1 MKFRNFIDGPVT
13 EKREFNGTSFFVTG
27 YSRAWRKK
35 RLEEMVREE
44 NDRIKEES
52 FKEIHGKTYKS
63 KDCLPVIGVDHAI
76 KGGEKTITNRRPVKF
91 SITQPDSAIL
101 AKQLDPAYLE
111 YLNKDVLSNEEKTIT
126 IRRGIKFLNK
136 GTTEPK
142 SDYEITCDRVKYL
155 STNDNNLAKKM
166 RLKPEYQQYVD
177 DFVKNFANG
186 VESAPLKLTDFGFR
200 TDSCGYPLLDPEGR
214 IIISPRSY
222 DKVP

>member
-1 MKFRNFIDGPVT
+1 MKFRNFILGPVT
-13 EKREFNGTSFFVTG
+13 EEREFNGKSFCVTG

-35 RLEEMVREE
+35 RLEEMIREE

-52 FKEIHGKTYKS
+52 FKEIHGKTYKR
-63 KDCLPVIGVDHAI
+63 KA
-76 KGGEKTITNRRPVKF
+76 
-91 SITQPDSAIL
+91 
-101 AKQLDPAYLE
+101 
-111 YLNKDVLSNEEKTIT
+111 LSV
-126 IRRGIKFLNK
+126 
-136 GTTEPK
+136 EP
-142 SDYEITCDRVKYL
+142 
-155 STNDNNLAKKM
+155 KKM

-222 DKVP
+222 DQIP